1 MRRPALLGVYGIW
14 KKEINNNR
22 EETADGENLIQ
33 YRIPPTQCRAEYQ
46 WILKEAGNSDIDIG
60 FS

>member
-1 MRRPALLGVYGIW
+1 MERK
-14 KKEINNNR
+14 KKENTNDERCAALPSWGSMGFEQGKIKNNR

-46 WILKEAGNSDIDIG
+46 
-60 FS
+60 